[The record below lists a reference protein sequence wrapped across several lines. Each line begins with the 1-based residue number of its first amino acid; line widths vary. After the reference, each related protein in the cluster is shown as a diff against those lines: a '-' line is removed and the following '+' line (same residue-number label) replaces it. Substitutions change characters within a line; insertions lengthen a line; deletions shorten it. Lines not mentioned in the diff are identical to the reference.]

1 MSLGISK
8 KKQDEFDKI
17 FFQLDACNLMLNI
30 ELFRKLFDS
39 DYYEHFLNYSKNKI
53 EKITND
59 NIFYLHI
66 NIRTFLISDLY
77 YYDKILE
84 FAKLLH
90 QFTDKLLN
98 IYIYESSYIFINL
111 IKMINSSL
119 NFKIDKKLIFDNIE
133 NFNSKFN
140 KISIYIE

>member
-1 MSLGISK
+1 MSLNISK
-8 KKQDEFDKI
+8 KKKEEFGEI
-17 FFQLDACNLMLNI
+17 FFQLDNCNLMLNI
-30 ELFRKLFDS
+30 ELFRNLFNS

-53 EKITND
+53 EKITQN
-59 NIFYLHI
+59 NNFYLHI
-66 NIRTFLISDLY
+66 NAQTLIISDLFNY
-77 YYDKILE
+77 AKILE

-90 QFTDKLLN
+90 EFTDKLSN

-111 IKMINSSL
+111 TKMINSSL
-119 NFKIDKKLIFDNIE
+119 NFEIDKKLIFDNMV

>member
-1 MSLGISK
+1 MSILSK
-8 KKQDEFDKI
+8 KKQEEFNKI
-17 FFQLDACNLMLNI
+17 FFQLDNSNLMLNI

-39 DYYEHFLNYSKNKI
+39 DYYEHFMNYSRSKI
-53 EKITND
+53 EKNMQN
-59 NIFYLHI
+59 NIFCLHI
-66 NIRTFLISDLY
+66 NIKTFSVSDLF
-77 YYDKILE
+77 YYDKILQ

-90 QFTDKLLN
+90 EFTGRLLN

-111 IKMINSSL
+111 IQMISSSL
-119 NFKIDKKLIFDNIE
+119 NFEINKKIIFDNIE